1 MTDAKPA
8 VLSLKDEEWFMHRMD
23 GTLGD
28 IQTLRAIIREL
39 ANANEEE
46 NDFQVHFPT
55 YRN

>member
-39 ANANEEE
+39 ANENEKE
-46 NDFQVHFPT
+46 NDF
-55 YRN
+55 